1 MAIGRTGRGGPA
13 IRRHA
18 ILAETRSIPGR
29 ISIAGGQCNAQGL
42 RRTMSNL
49 RFSVFHR
56 SVLPALAAL
65 LVGCD
70 TMSGNLPGG
79 NDPAQNGG
87 LVSSETPPPGS
98 TPSVAASL
106 LEQLTLERINRARL
120 RPGPEAARYGIAI
133 DEGIPGQLSTT
144 PKPAV
149 ALNAALSTAA
159 RLHAQDMLAND
170 YFGHNNLS
178 GKTPFDRINAAG
190 YAFTTAGE
198 NLAWRGTT
206 GNLDTVDGTEQQHE
220 DLFVDTGIDGRGH
233 RVTMLNRNFREIG
246 LAVVR
251 GNFTRE
257 GITYDSLMQAQEYAT
272 SLDDAVFV
280 LGVVYND
287 ANKNAQY
294 DHSEGIANSSVRL
307 DDVVKATNIAGG
319 YSFAVSAPGT
329 YTLRFASNASVTV
342 RIDFGSNNI
351 KVDHVGADTIIV
363 NHGLGPL
370 N

>member
-1 MAIGRTGRGGPA
+1 MPQKTARDVKAKADNFMHRVRFNWLGRAT
-13 IRRHA
+13 
-18 ILAETRSIPGR
+18 LTLL
-29 ISIAGGQCNAQGL
+29 IA
-42 RRTMSNL
+42 T
-49 RFSVFHR
+49 
-56 SVLPALAAL
+56 

-79 NDPAQNGG
+79 TDPAQTGG

-170 YFGHNNLS
+170 YFGHNNLN
-178 GKTPFDRINAAG
+178 GKTPFDRISAAG

-206 GNLDTVDGTEQQHE
+206 GNLDTVGGTEQQHQ

-246 LAVVR
+246 LAIVR

-272 SLDDAVFV
+272 SFDDAVFV

-287 ANKNAQY
+287 ANQNAQY
-294 DHSEGIANSSVRL
+294 DHGEGIANSSVRL

-319 YSFAVSAPGT
+319 YSFAVTSPGT
-329 YTLRFASNASVTV
+329 YTLRFASNAMVPV
-342 RIDFGSNNI
+342 KIEFGGNNI
-351 KVDHVGADTIIV
+351 KIDHVGANTIII